1 MTKINSL
8 ILLTGLLVT
17 SVMFTGC
24 NRSLNSITP
33 VAPPRALPSTPAVP
47 VTSNQIPPIDSNQQ
61 APVEQ
66 AQGNAPITP
75 ENQQKIQNQQI
86 ASNLNENNSN
96 IKISREALSGSWQV
110 PTDGL
115 DCRIILAITKW
126 SGGYRAATRKCISQ
140 EMQAINAWDV
150 KDQTVV
156 LVDQSGNEVAR
167 LFAKQSGRYDG
178 RTTSGEA
185 VSFVR

>member
-1 MTKINSL
+1 MAKNNSL
-8 ILLTGLLVT
+8 IIITGLLT
-17 SVMFTGC
+17 AGVMLTGC

-33 VAPPRALPSTPAVP
+33 VAPPRALASTPAEP
-47 VTSNQIPPIDSNQQ
+47 VLSNQLPPVNSNQQ
-61 APVEQ
+61 SNAERSLAKAPT
-66 AQGNAPITP
+66 TP
-75 ENQQKIQNQQI
+75 ENQQKIQNDQV
-86 ASNLNENNSN
+86 ASNLDQDAST
-96 IKISREALSGSWQV
+96 IKISREALAGSWQV

-115 DCRIILAITKW
+115 DCRIILAFTKW
-126 SGGYRAATRKCISQ
+126 SGGYRAATRKCVSQ

-156 LVDQSGNEVAR
+156 LVDQSGNEIAR